1 MKNTTGKRVNA
12 KQSKTK
18 HNKKPKPLTQQSTKA
33 IAPWRINVF

>member
-12 KQSKTK
+12 KQSKTQQ
-18 HNKKPKPLTQQSTKA
+18 KKPKPLTQQSKA